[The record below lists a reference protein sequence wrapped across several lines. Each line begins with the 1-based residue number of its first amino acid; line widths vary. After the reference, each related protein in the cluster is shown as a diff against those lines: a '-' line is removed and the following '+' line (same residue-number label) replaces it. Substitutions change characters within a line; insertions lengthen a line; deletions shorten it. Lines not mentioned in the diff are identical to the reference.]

1 MAANGHARRHHAV
14 VIGASMGGLLAARA
28 LADFYER
35 VTVLERDRF
44 PPAGEP
50 RKGVPQGRHAHGL
63 LASGRE
69 ALEDFFPGLTAELV
83 DQGAQTGDGIANVRW
98 YLDGAYHC
106 RFPSGLTGLVVSRP
120 LLEAHVR
127 TRLLA
132 LPNVRAIED
141 CDVLGPLAS
150 ADRRRITGVRIKRRA
165 PESAEEA
172 LQADL
177 VVDATGRGSQ
187 APAWLATFGY
197 PAPAEERVKIGV
209 GYTSRVYRRTPA
221 ELGGALAAIVAP
233 LPGEKRGGVIIA
245 QEGERWIVTLFGY
258 VGDHAPT
265 DEEGFLAYA
274 KSLPAP
280 DIATV
285 IKDAAPLS
293 APVTYKYQ
301 ANQRRRYERLARFP
315 EGLLVFGDAL
325 CSFDPV
331 YGQGMSVA
339 ALEARVLQQCLAR
352 GAAGLPR
359 RFFQQASKVVDIPWS
374 IAVGGDLRIPEVEGQ
389 RPLMVRFINW
399 YMSKLQV
406 AARHDAVVTLAFHRV
421 ANLLAPP
428 PSILHP
434 RISVRVLWGN
444 LRPARRSGSIDP
456 THALALTHS

>member
-1 MAANGHARRHHAV
+1 MAANGHERRHHAV

-28 LADFYER
+28 LADYYEQ
-35 VTVLERDRF
+35 VTVLERDSF
-44 PPAGEP
+44 PPPGAP

-63 LASGRE
+63 LASGRDV
-69 ALEDFFPGLTAELV
+69 LEGLFPGLTAELV
-83 DQGAQTGDGIANVRW
+83 GQGGRTSDISELARW
-98 YLDGAYHC
+98 HMDGAYLC
-106 RFPSGLTGLVVSRP
+106 RFHSGLIGLVVSRP
-120 LLEAHVR
+120 LLEAQVR

-141 CDVLGPLAS
+141 CDVRGVVAS
-150 ADRRRITGVRIKRRA
+150 ADRSRITGVRLKRRA
-165 PESAEEA
+165 PEGVEEV
-172 LQADL
+172 LEADL
-177 VVDATGRGSQ
+177 VVDAGGRGSQ
-187 APAWLATFGY
+187 APAWLADLGY
-197 PAPAEERVKIGV
+197 PAPEEERVRIGV
-209 GYTSRVYRRTPA
+209 GYTSRVYRRTPTD
-221 ELGGALAAIVAP
+221 LGGDLAAIVAP
-233 LPGEKRGGVIIA
+233 LPGQKRGGVMIA

-265 DEEGFLAYA
+265 DEAGFLAYA

-280 DIATV
+280 DIYTV
-285 IKDAAPLS
+285 IKDAEPLS
-293 APVTYKYQ
+293 ELVTYKYQ
-301 ANQRRRYERLARFP
+301 ANQRRRYERLARLP

-339 ALEARVLQQCLAR
+339 ALETRVLQQCLAS

-389 RPLMVRFINW
+389 RTAMVRFINW

-406 AARHDAVVTLAFHRV
+406 AAHRDPVVTLAFHRV
-421 ANLLAPP
+421 TNLLAPP

-434 RISVRVLWGN
+434 RIAVRVLWGN
-444 LRPARRSGSIDP
+444 LRPARRNDAIEP
-456 THALALTHS
+456 TQALALTHS